1 MVTMPVGTGGWVDP
15 LAPPSGSHGRNTEQ
29 RLIMTELVKQ
39 MMRQQEHF
47 EVPVEQLRAA
57 SAGMGGATL
66 GVERAF
72 RIGALTIVDAPCWEA
87 MGAAYFAFDELR
99 SAMRAGGATEMQAL
113 EEVDQYIG
121 AIAGHASRFNK
132 GVSDLMP
139 AANDRVSPAE
149 TWWNRRRRR
158 RARRRL
164 GELYQR
170 MHAVDT
176 PDEAPQPHD

>member
-1 MVTMPVGTGGWVDP
+1 
-15 LAPPSGSHGRNTEQ
+15 
-29 RLIMTELVKQ
+29 
-39 MMRQQEHF
+39 
-47 EVPVEQLRAA
+47 
-57 SAGMGGATL
+57 
-66 GVERAF
+66 
-72 RIGALTIVDAPCWEA
+72 
-87 MGAAYFAFDELR
+87 
-99 SAMRAGGATEMQAL
+99 MRAGGATEMQAL

-121 AIAGHASRFNK
+121 AVAGHASRFNK